1 MPRQLSP
8 RGLAPKMPSLCD
20 CFGQAKTRGDA
31 YKADG
36 PASDGLPSQISIP
49 ASAASAA
56 AEGNNNHK
64 EAVGEQGATRE
75 AARQQRAETTDEPEC
90 DTTARGRA
98 DVQDAAPNKKDKHG
112 GGHERCAEVGGAA
125 DGGVPTVVV
134 IKAGD
139 EKEGGQDEEL
149 DTEQVHP
156 VVEESTREQPG
167 AGAAAAEVVEA
178 GDIDG
183 GEDAEGNSAVL
194 QDLGQQVIKE
204 CGAIALEGAE
214 TAEGLAEFV
223 GSLASG
229 GAEGAVKAL
238 ENFGPVGPLFKCLGM
253 FIHFVGQVK
262 AARGE
267 GQRLRLWGQIH
278 SPVLSTEFIALSHV
292 LICICWGRTLIG
304 LTCDDCVYCAAE
316 TLIPIIRQSVPVPF
330 PADIEKSKQEE
341 LTQCTQ
347 QAVEAIEA
355 LQESIGEVAK
365 SKESWKRFFTAGKF
379 IERMA
384 EVKERPCVWLCV

>member
-1 MPRQLSP
+1 MMS
-8 RGLAPKMPSLCD
+8 CD
-20 CFGQAKTRGDA
+20 CFGRAEAAKESKDA
-31 YKADG
+31 LKADG
-36 PASDGLPSQISIP
+36 PVSDCLPSQMSIP
-49 ASAASAA
+49 ASSAA
-56 AEGNNNHK
+56 ADAHK
-64 EAVGEQGATRE
+64 DAVGEQGATRE
-75 AARQQRAETTDEPEC
+75 AARQQRAEAADEPRSG
-90 DTTARGRA
+90 DRARGRA
-98 DVQDAAPNKKDKHG
+98 DVQDTAPKKKEKDS
-112 GGHERCAEVGGAA
+112 GGHEGCAAVGGAA
-125 DGGVPTVVV
+125 DSGVPTVVV

-139 EKEGGQDEEL
+139 EKEGGRDGEL

-223 GSLASG
+223 GSLVSG

-278 SPVLSTEFIALSHV
+278 SPVLSAEFIALSHV